1 MKRFVMSVA
10 MVCMVLGATGC
21 VGTVVTKNR
30 FGTDRELIAVNDQV
44 YVVDKSTGEVMTVDV
59 SSAVP
64 FVADSDSD

>member
-1 MKRFVMSVA
+1 MKCLVMSVA

-21 VGTVVTKNR
+21 IAATVSGNR
-30 FGTDRELIAVNDQV
+30 FGTDREVIAVNDQV